1 MSDELEPCNLN
12 PEPEPEAPKK
22 RGRRRY
28 IDPIE
33 PKDDC
38 EPIFKRDR
46 GRIEP
51 NSERRRKERNRQAKA
66 ERIARARDL
75 FLSGVNKTR
84 IAEEIGVSRTA
95 VVRWVG
101 DLPAPDKNAEQVD
114 VFEHNLFSVTEETV
128 SDARIAA
135 REEEDQN
142 LLEVAENQSTPADKY
157 QAYVAASAMK
167 ILRDNLLNI
176 RGPRTVRELSELD
189 QLIRRN
195 LGLNAKSGGGSSSLT
210 IDISVLNNSKAATG
224 GSQVVVEAE
233 EVNDD

>member
-1 MSDELEPCNLN
+1 MSDELESCNPN
-12 PEPEPEAPKK
+12 PEPEPDVPKK

-28 IDPIE
+28 VDPIVPDKE
-33 PKDDC
+33 C
-38 EPIFKRDR
+38 APIFKRDR
-46 GRIEP
+46 GRFEP
-51 NSERRRKERNRQAKA
+51 KSERRMKDRNRQAKA

-75 FLSGVNKTR
+75 FMSGVNKTR
-84 IAEEIGVSRTA
+84 IAEEIGVSRETI
-95 VVRWVG
+95 VRWLEG
-101 DLPAPDKNAEQVD
+101 IAAPEKNTEQVD
-114 VFEHNLFSVTEETV
+114 VFEDNLFAVVEDTV
-128 SDARIAA
+128 ADARLAA

-142 LLEVAENQSTPADKY
+142 LLDVAESQSTPADKY

-176 RGPRTVRELSELD
+176 RGPRTIREMSELD

-224 GSQVVVEAE
+224 GAQVVVEAE
-233 EVNDD
+233 EVDAD

>member
-1 MSDELEPCNLN
+1 MSDEPESCNQN
-12 PEPEPEAPKK
+12 PVAPKK
-22 RGRRRY
+22 RGRRRF
-28 IDPIE
+28 IDPVE
-33 PKDDC
+33 HDPHKEC

-46 GRIEP
+46 GRFEP
-51 NSERRRKERNRQAKA
+51 HAERRVKDRNRQAKA

-84 IAEEIGVSRTA
+84 IAEEIGVSRETI
-95 VVRWVG
+95 VRWLAGVNP
-101 DLPAPDKNAEQVD
+101 PAKGTEQVD
-114 VFEHNLFSVTEETV
+114 VFEDNLFAVVEDTV
-128 SDARIAA
+128 ADARIAA
-135 REEEDQN
+135 REEEDRN
-142 LLEVAENQSTPADKY
+142 LLDVAESQATPADKY

-176 RGPRTVRELSELD
+176 RGPRTIREMSELD

-224 GSQVVVEAE
+224 GAQVVVEAE
-233 EVNDD
+233 EVDED